1 MTRDIEGATLS
12 MGHRWVTLGLLAAMS
27 AAPVSGA
34 PVPASIRE
42 CRSVVDVLQRVRC
55 YDTAVDAANALITSP
70 DTSMLPAPVTRVPP
84 PAAGAVTATGPTVSV
99 SPPVIPVPP
108 PVAASAAPGPAA
120 APPAPMS
127 PTPTPQPTELFH
139 ATVAALSFR
148 ASGAAN
154 VMLENGQTWTQYGP
168 EGRVPL
174 KVGDAVTLRP
184 GLFGAFV
191 LVAPSGWITKV
202 HLLTARG
209 GS

>member
-1 MTRDIEGATLS
+1 MTRDINAGTLS
-12 MGHRWVTLGLLAAMS
+12 MGHRWVALGLLAAMS
-27 AAPVSGA
+27 ATQVRGA
-34 PVPASIRE
+34 PVPAAIRE

-55 YDTAVDAANALITSP
+55 YDTAVDAANGLITT
-70 DTSMLPAPVTRVPP
+70 D
-84 PAAGAVTATGPTVSV
+84 PTVSV

-120 APPAPMS
+120 APAPMS